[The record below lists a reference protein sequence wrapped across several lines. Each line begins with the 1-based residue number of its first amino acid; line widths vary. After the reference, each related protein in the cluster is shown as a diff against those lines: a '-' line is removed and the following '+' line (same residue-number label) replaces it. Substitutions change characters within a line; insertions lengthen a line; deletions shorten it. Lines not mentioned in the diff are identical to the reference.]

1 MPYTHHTGRILE
13 GLASLQ
19 PKTLAVM
26 HGSSLS
32 GDGAEA
38 LRQLSTVMREVL
50 GPEAAATPAT

>member
-1 MPYTHHTGRILE
+1 
-13 GLASLQ
+13 
-19 PKTLAVM
+19 M

-50 GPEAAATPAT
+50 GPEAAAAPAT